1 MKPEFRMFLMR
12 DCVVKPPPERKAIPE
27 AVSLPGFFAPKLIEL
42 AIGDVATMLKK
53 AGADSTVRAAGHVF
67 TSLYVADQSQ
77 ALRPNPGIGCP
88 LGVYGETPL
97 RSLTTLRPVPP
108 SLNSSVP
115 P

>member
-1 MKPEFRMFLMR
+1 
-12 DCVVKPPPERKAIPE
+12 
-27 AVSLPGFFAPKLIEL
+27 
-42 AIGDVATMLKK
+42 MLKT
-53 AGADSTVRAAGHVF
+53 AGAEGTVRAAGHVLA
-67 TSLYVADQSQ
+67 SLYVADQSQ